1 MNITFELRDKLW
13 FATTTGYTTVGV
25 GNTPYDAG
33 KTLKQ
38 AIIGEHYDTRRT
50 NEQDSPNT
58 RIN

>member
-25 GNTPYDAG
+25 GNTPYAAEQ
-33 KTLKQ
+33 TLKQ

-50 NEQDSPNT
+50 NEQDSPST